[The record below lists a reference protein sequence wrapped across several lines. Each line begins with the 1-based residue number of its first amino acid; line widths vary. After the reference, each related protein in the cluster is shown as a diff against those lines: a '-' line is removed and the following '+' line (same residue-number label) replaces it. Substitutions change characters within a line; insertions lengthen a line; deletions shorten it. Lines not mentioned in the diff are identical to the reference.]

1 MTDTKITQIGNRA
14 GNDIVGRDKIVNQ
27 YSKKRS
33 QISFL
38 NEKFIAEK
46 DNDSEMYEI
55 IKVLLH
61 YTKRENEDFLG
72 LEGKLQSA
80 NRQEDY
86 IEYAK
91 EQKELFAKRLI
102 KRDLSPSAQKI
113 FAYILGK
120 VKTRFV
126 HDVIPK
132 IKSGCS
138 EDVVEKSILK
148 NVIEPIFEELEENV
162 LDISMDEMVGMLFFL
177 TGNCHISWTKQ
188 C

>member
-1 MTDTKITQIGNRA
+1 MSESKTTQIGNRA

-33 QISFL
+33 QITCL
-38 NEKFIAEK
+38 NERYLAERE
-46 DNDSEMYEI
+46 NDTEVYEI

-61 YTKRENEDFLG
+61 YSERETEDFRG
-72 LEGKLQSA
+72 LEGKLKDAS
-80 NRQEDY
+80 REEDY

-91 EQKELFAKRLI
+91 QQKELFAKRLI

-138 EDVVEKSILK
+138 EAEVEKSILV
-148 NVIEPIFEELEENV
+148 NVIEPIYEELEENV
-162 LDISMDEMVGMLFFL
+162 LDVSMDEMIGMLFFL